1 MPHRKSSKFSNILP
15 PSVSKPTFPATV
27 TAPNLSNNL
36 NNYQINLPA
45 FPDQV
50 LNSVPPKQ
58 INLNLPPITN
68 PIINVQ
74 IPPPLTVPPP
84 NVIPNN
90 PNFNNQNNVHY
101 PSYNEVMPLNN
112 TYLPPPNPIF
122 NLGNTAVPP
131 PILND
136 RIPHLPPP
144 EMIPHIP
151 LHAIPEPKP
160 IDMISIP
167 PPKPLDTI
175 AIPPPKPLDA
185 ITIPPPKPMNLHTIP
200 PPLPICLTQIPKPK
214 ELDLHSIPHPP
225 SSGMKQVF
233 LSIVS
238 LYMTRDLFRA
248 FANGGR
254 YPHPP
259 SNLYIYEL
267 SLKIIEC
274 MFKLR
279 ARLLISVV

>member
-1 MPHRKSSKFSNILP
+1 MPHRKSSKFANILP
-15 PSVSKPTFPATV
+15 ASVSKSSSFPATV

-36 NNYQINLPA
+36 NNYQQHPNPQINLPA

-50 LNSVPPKQ
+50 LNSVAPKQ

-74 IPPPLTVPPP
+74 VPPPITVPPP
-84 NVIPNN
+84 NVIPVPNN
-90 PNFNNQNNVHY
+90 PNFNNPLIPPNLPNTSQNNIHY
-101 PSYNEVMPLNN
+101 PSYNEVMPINN
-112 TYLPPPNPIF
+112 TYLPPPNVPNPIF
-122 NLGNTAVPP
+122 NIGNTAVPP

-144 EMIPHIP
+144 LTNVDNLIAHIP

-185 ITIPPPKPMNLHTIP
+185 VTIPPPKPMNLHTIP

-225 SSGMKQVF
+225 MSGRKKGF
-233 LSIVS
+233 LLER
-238 LYMTRDLFRA
+238 LYCFT
-248 FANGGR
+248 
-254 YPHPP
+254 P
-259 SNLYIYEL
+259 
-267 SLKIIEC
+267 
-274 MFKLR
+274 
-279 ARLLISVV
+279 